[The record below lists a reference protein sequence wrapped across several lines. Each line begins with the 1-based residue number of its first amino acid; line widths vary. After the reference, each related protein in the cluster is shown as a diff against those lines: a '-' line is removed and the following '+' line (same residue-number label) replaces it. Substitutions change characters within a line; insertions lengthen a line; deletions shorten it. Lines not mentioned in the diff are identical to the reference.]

1 MIHVTFAGHRNVF
14 GGNVEQ
20 KIDEAIAD
28 ILKRDTSFEFY
39 SGGMGEFDSLCE
51 AAVHRTKRVYKEL
64 DIKLIYVVPYMLNT
78 LNTYK
83 DYYEERYDEILIPGE
98 LEGVHYK
105 AAITKRNRWLIDH
118 SDYLIAYVF
127 RDHGGAYNTLRYA
140 QRKGC
145 KIIRVE

>member
-1 MIHVTFAGHRNVF
+1 MIRVTFAGHRNVF
-14 GGNVEQ
+14 GGSVREQ
-20 KIDEAIAD
+20 VDETIAA
-28 ILKRDTSFEFY
+28 ILKEDTSFEFF
-39 SGGMGEFDSLCE
+39 SGGMGEFDKLCE
-51 AAVHRTKRVYKEL
+51 AAVRSAKASNKQLE
-64 DIKLIYVVPYMLNT
+64 IKLIYVVPYMSNT

-83 DYYEERYDEILIPGE
+83 DYYEFYYDEILIPGE

-127 RDHGGAYNTLRYA
+127 RDHGGAYTTLRYA
-140 QRKGC
+140 QRMNR

>member
-1 MIHVTFAGHRNVF
+1 MIRITFAGHRNVF
-14 GGNVEQ
+14 GGDVREKVE
-20 KIDEAIAD
+20 EAIAA
-28 ILKRDTSFEFY
+28 ILKEDTSFEFY

-51 AAVHRTKRVYKEL
+51 AAVRSAKASNRQFN
-64 DIKLIYVVPYMLNT
+64 IKLIYVAPYMMNT
-78 LNTYK
+78 LNTNK
-83 DYYEERYDEILIPGE
+83 EYYEHYYDEILIPGE

-127 RDHGGAYNTLRYA
+127 RDHGGAYTTLRYA
-140 QRKGC
+140 QKKDC